1 MNGSNDNIRVV
12 IPLTIRRRNGR
23 PKILPP
29 ENMADHQSCAQN
41 PHILK
46 ALGRAWAWRRKLE
59 RGEVTNAGDLAKLE
73 GVTERFVSRTVRLA
87 YFSPEV
93 LERLVARREWPATSI
108 VGLIDTVYVP
118 WARQP
123 ERVFNDIRRQAI
135 PLKSNAGGSARRNA
149 KGQRYRRG
157 GTGE

>member
-29 ENMADHQSCAQN
+29 ENVQEVQSPAQD

-46 ALGRAWAWRRKLE
+46 ALGRAWAWRRRLE
-59 RGEVTNAGDLAKLE
+59 SGDVATAGELATLE

-87 YFSPEV
+87 YLSPCT
-93 LERLVARREWPATSI
+93 LYRLLLFRAHTALSLPDLIASTMTPWPEQSVKI
-108 VGLIDTVYVP
+108 
-118 WARQP
+118 
-123 ERVFNDIRRQAI
+123 F
-135 PLKSNAGGSARRNA
+135 
-149 KGQRYRRG
+149 
-157 GTGE
+157 GEPFP